1 MAIRILLADDE
12 ERWRLITKDFL
23 EHEGFEV
30 LEAADGA
37 EAIWLLR
44 KNEDVALVILDIMM
58 PVMDGVAACREIR
71 RFSAVPVLMVTA
83 RDDEETE
90 LTCFGCGADEF
101 VSKPVKMRPLIAR
114 VHAMLK
120 RTGKSRDV
128 LTLDTLE
135 INFGA
140 HSVTSA
146 GERVFLT
153 PKEYE
158 LLLYLANNRNVAK
171 TREEIL
177 HAVWNTDFYGDV
189 RTVDTHVKNLRM
201 KLGVSGQ
208 MIRTVRSRGYILEH
222 EL

>member
-158 LLLYLANNRNVAK
+158 LLLLFVRNRNIALFRD
-171 TREEIL
+171 TIYER
-177 HAVWNTDFYGDV
+177 VWETEYTGDS
-189 RTVDTHVKNLRM
+189 RTVDLHVQRLRK
-201 KLGVSGQ
+201 KLGWQDRLIAIYKV
-208 MIRTVRSRGYILEH
+208 GYRLEVQP
-222 EL
+222 